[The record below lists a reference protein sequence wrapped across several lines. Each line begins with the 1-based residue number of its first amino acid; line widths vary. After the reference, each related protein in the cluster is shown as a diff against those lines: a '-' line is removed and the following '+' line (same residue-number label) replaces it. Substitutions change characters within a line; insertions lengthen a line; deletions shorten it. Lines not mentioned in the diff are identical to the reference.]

1 MTFFEK
7 LAEKVGTN
15 EAIKSMF
22 DDCCPCA
29 YFTGLSGTC
38 PEHKRCSTCWNEDW
52 KGQEFKYPGSETAI
66 YPGDIVAVETSD
78 GFKIGRV
85 KKADKFVEV
94 WTDYT
99 NVAETIERDHIHKI
113 VNAYVITDDALGG
126 TDEEV
131 ERGLRDAYEI

>member
-7 LAEKVGTN
+7 LTEKVGTN
-15 EAIKSMF
+15 EAVRSMF
-22 DDCCPCA
+22 DDCPCV
-29 YFTGLSGTC
+29 YFAGLSGSC
-38 PEHKRCSTCWNEDW
+38 PEHRRCSMCWNEDW

-85 KKADKFVEV
+85 KKADRCVDV
-94 WTDYT
+94 WLDQT
-99 NVAETIERDHIHKI
+99 NVAATIERDHVHKI
-113 VNAYVITDDALGG
+113 ANAYVITDDVCGG

-131 ERGLRDAYEI
+131 EKGLRDAYGI

>member
-1 MTFFEK
+1 MERPGIQVPRK
-7 LAEKVGTN
+7 RNG
-15 EAIKSMF
+15 
-22 DDCCPCA
+22 
-29 YFTGLSGTC
+29 YLSG
-38 PEHKRCSTCWNEDW
+38 RYRRRGDFGRFQNRA
-52 KGQEFKYPGSETAI
+52 GQ
-66 YPGDIVAVETSD
+66 
-78 GFKIGRV
+78 
-85 KKADKFVEV
+85 KADKFVEV

>member
-7 LAEKVGTN
+7 LAEKVGVKETVR
-15 EAIKSMF
+15 SMF
-22 DDCCPCA
+22 DDCPCT
-29 YFTGLSGTC
+29 YFTGLSECC
-38 PEHKRCSTCWNEDW
+38 PEHRSCSTCWNEDW

-66 YPGDIVAVETSD
+66 YPGDIVAVETED

-94 WTDYT
+94 WTDQT
-99 NVAETIERDHIHKI
+99 NVAETAKREYVHKI
-113 VNAYVITDDALGG
+113 VNAYVITGEVLGG

-131 ERGLRDAYEI
+131 EKGLRDAYKS